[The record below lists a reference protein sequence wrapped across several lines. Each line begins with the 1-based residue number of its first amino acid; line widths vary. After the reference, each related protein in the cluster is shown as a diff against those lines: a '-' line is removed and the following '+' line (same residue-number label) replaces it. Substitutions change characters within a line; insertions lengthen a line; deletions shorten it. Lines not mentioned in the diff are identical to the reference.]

1 MPPKRDFDLTV
12 GAPTLRDRVRDL
24 RTGFRDYWSPTMES
38 QSVVSPTCASS
49 TRSASQAAHE
59 RPERDQP
66 IARLAMSFRWLGPAG
81 LMEAAFFGY
90 VAMFMASTPR
100 RGLAIL
106 AAALGGLIAVVIVG
120 LLRSRA
126 SLFADRLEYR
136 NGYRATRTVPIEQI
150 ESAVIE
156 RRGWPQS
163 NSIGIYITTGGRE
176 IPLHASRFSNE
187 QRDLFS
193 RGLTEA
199 VSAARSRHH

>member
-24 RTGFRDYWSPTMES
+24 RTGFRDHWSPTMES
-38 QSVVSPTCASS
+38 QFVVSPACASS
-49 TRSASQAAHE
+49 IRSASQAHE
-59 RPERDQP
+59 APERDEP
-66 IARLAMSFRWLGPAG
+66 IARLAMSFRWLVPAG

-90 VAMFMASTPR
+90 VAIFMASTPR

-106 AAALGGLIAVVIVG
+106 AAALGGFIALVIVG
-120 LLRSRA
+120 LFRSRA

-136 NGYRATRTVPIEQI
+136 NGYHAARTVPIEQI

-176 IPLHASRFSNE
+176 FPLLASRFSDE
-187 QRDLFS
+187 QRDFFS

-199 VSAARSRHH
+199 VSAARSHHH